1 MPYLLPFV
9 MLFGFLTIKV
19 ARGDDFAVV
28 MPLVLLALT
37 MWTFIAVVKSG
48 AVTRVIST
56 LFVGFVA
63 LAIFSRF
70 DVVTYSALGP
80 QLLGAPLVLV
90 LMWTA
95 LVCGVTAIAERKIE
109 RENREV
115 VAWIEVCVLGG
126 GIGAL
131 WSLVVNPALFSIG
144 VFAYRSSGLYYGVP
158 FLHMAFWSV
167 SVAAGALAFVWLSD
181 HEERAL
187 PLGSIAGPL
196 LLVGYATGACIAV
209 GAWVPAV
216 LGLVLAQLGF
226 RAMYYL

>member
-1 MPYLLPFV
+1 

-80 QLLGAPLVLV
+80 WLLGAPLVLV

-95 LVCGVTAIAERKIE
+95 LVCGVTAI
-109 RENREV
+109 
-115 VAWIEVCVLGG
+115 
-126 GIGAL
+126 
-131 WSLVVNPALFSIG
+131 
-144 VFAYRSSGLYYGVP
+144 SG
-158 FLHMAFWSV
+158 
-167 SVAAGALAFVWLSD
+167 
-181 HEERAL
+181 EKK
-187 PLGSIAGPL
+187 
-196 LLVGYATGACIAV
+196 
-209 GAWVPAV
+209 
-216 LGLVLAQLGF
+216 
-226 RAMYYL
+226 

>member
-1 MPYLLPFV
+1 MKLNFYRHYATLSPLCRICCLCHV
-9 MLFGFLTIKV
+9 VWVLTIKGS

-131 WSLVVNPALFSIG
+131 WSLVVNPALF
-144 VFAYRSSGLYYGVP
+144 P
-158 FLHMAFWSV
+158 
-167 SVAAGALAFVWLSD
+167 
-181 HEERAL
+181 
-187 PLGSIAGPL
+187 
-196 LLVGYATGACIAV
+196 
-209 GAWVPAV
+209 
-216 LGLVLAQLGF
+216 
-226 RAMYYL
+226 